1 MSQLY
6 DVIVIGASEEGIS
19 FCEQLLAKTTGLQ
32 VALVSRN
39 FNRPVDIAGL
49 TKIPG
54 EVIFSTYNRG
64 MIGLTL
70 HDRTQVFGVNVVI
83 AVGTKPV
90 KSNLKNTNI
99 HYNLLNIKASKT
111 TPAVVAGNNNL
122 AVSYALAL
130 AKKFKYVYLCS
141 NSVEL
146 NCDAKYIK
154 KLENVANIVHLPNC
168 NVLGCKNDKD
178 GKLVEVQLDTYS
190 SIRCSVLVMSL
201 GRIPDNPGL
210 SKRMIEVDS
219 NGYVVTKGFNVT
231 TIVPNIYAIGTCTK
245 SGTKT
250 RLVPIINHLIDVNK
264 FKRVEE

>member
-1 MSQLY
+1 MKNY

-39 FNRPVDIAGL
+39 FNRPVEVAGL
-49 TKIPG
+49 TKISG

-70 HDRTQVFGVNVVI
+70 HDRTQIFGVNVVI

-99 HYNLLNIKASKT
+99 RYNLLNIKASKT
-111 TPAVVAGNNNL
+111 TPVVVAGNNNL
-122 AVSYALAL
+122 AASYALTL

-146 NCDAKYIK
+146 DCDAKYIK

-190 SIRCSVLVMSL
+190 SIRCSALIMSL
-201 GRIPDNPGL
+201 GRMPDNSGL
-210 SKRMIEVDS
+210 SNRMISVDS
-219 NGYVVTKGFNVT
+219 EGYIVTKEFNTT
-231 TIVPNIYAIGTCTK
+231 TIVPKIYAIGTCTRG
-245 SGTKT
+245 GTKN
-250 RLVPIINHLIDVNK
+250 RLGPVINHLITTNK
-264 FKRVEE
+264 FKHKEE